1 MERWHKIMKV
11 KQIKVFVIAIAC
23 MSMCGCS
30 NVGALTPEE
39 QAEYDEMQVAYNK
52 MNYNMD
58 ISAYRTTVEYIIS
71 NSAMISEDISKDCAK
86 YPLIADTAVT
96 QMFEAAVA
104 TENTLGLYDVS
115 GEDYIKQ
122 EAKPDES
129 LSFGVDSFLRGDEL
143 DNIGEAVNESAEV
156 ESEETNSENEAESE
170 ETETDSESEETQGET
185 KDTEAEVKPS
195 MAAGSTTVG
204 GTGKTNPDGTEA
216 GEYGYSQLPKQEYAD
231 EEAGKAASEAY
242 IKEALEKANGEN
254 STIDNKVPET
264 DKDILDSIDE
274 DAKTDVLDKLEGE
287 ETKANPDDLQIDKPE
302 ISEEVKSE
310 EKTESKGNY
319 PIYDE
324 NLYVVDYGSKE
335 QSVASYQ
342 AFLNKPINALLSIEG
357 YKNILV
363 VKVDSKLNGKYMM
376 KLDLDESGKI
386 VKITKYF

>member
-1 MERWHKIMKV
+1 MKV
-11 KQIKVFVIAIAC
+11 KQIKVFVIAIVC

-39 QAEYDEMQVAYNK
+39 QAEYNEMQVAYNK
-52 MNYNMD
+52 MNYSMD

-71 NSAMISEDISKDCAK
+71 NSAMISEDISKDCVK

-96 QMFEAAVA
+96 QMFEEAVA

-115 GEDYIKQ
+115 SEDYIEQ

-129 LSFGVDSFLRGDEL
+129 LSFGVDSFLQGDEL
-143 DNIGEAVNESAEV
+143 DNIGEAVNEGTEV
-156 ESEETNSENEAESE
+156 ESEETTSENEVESE
-170 ETETDSESEETQGET
+170 ETETDSESEETQEET
-185 KDTEAEVKPS
+185 KETEAEVKPS

-204 GTGKTNPDGTEA
+204 GTGKTNPDGSEA

-231 EEAGKAASEAY
+231 EAAGKAASEAY
-242 IKEALEKANGEN
+242 VKEALEKAKGEN
-254 STIDNKVPET
+254 STSDNKVPET
-264 DKDILDSIDE
+264 DKDILDNIDE

-287 ETKANPDDLQIDKPE
+287 EPKANPDDLQIDKPE

-310 EKTESKGNY
+310 EKTESKGHY

-324 NLYVVDYGSKE
+324 NLYIVDYGSKE